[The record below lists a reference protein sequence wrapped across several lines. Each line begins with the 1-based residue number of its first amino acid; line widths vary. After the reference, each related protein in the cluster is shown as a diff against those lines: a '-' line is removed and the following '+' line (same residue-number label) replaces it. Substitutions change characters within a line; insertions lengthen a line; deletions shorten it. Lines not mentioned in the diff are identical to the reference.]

1 MPSGSS
7 LSLPKTM
14 SFSPSDP
21 SEDCFLVL
29 ASDGLWD
36 VCTDS
41 DVAQIIRFSEDATQ
55 GAIRLRDHA
64 VHLGSMD
71 DTAVLVVRFGGL
83 PKKHLN
89 GFAEDEV

>member
-1 MPSGSS
+1 M
-7 LSLPKTM
+7 
-14 SFSPSDP
+14 
-21 SEDCFLVL
+21 

-71 DTAVLVVRFGGL
+71 DTAVLVVRFEGL
-83 PKKHLN
+83 KVKHVN
-89 GFAEDEV
+89 GLSKSSSEELE